1 MEQHNTRKLIWLH
14 QHSKGDLQILYTDK
28 KYILHV
34 SIYQMGILL
43 LFNKLSSWTV
53 EQMQDETQIKIDLFL
68 QVLYSLLKSK
78 LIKCYEINHDLL
90 DKGFN
95 ASYIKMN
102 YTIHINENFRR
113 NRKEYSDF

>member
-1 MEQHNTRKLIWLH
+1 
-14 QHSKGDLQILYTDK
+14 
-28 KYILHV
+28 
-34 SIYQMGILL
+34 
-43 LFNKLSSWTV
+43 V

-78 LIKCYEINHDLL
+78 LIKCYEINDDQL

-113 NRKEYSDF
+113 IIKKNILFLIRNRKEYSDFAIN